1 MRPPPH
7 VSSREILH
15 FKHPAR
21 HPGDPGADSG
31 GEERSKRAG
40 GGGDDA
46 KKSKEREEE
55 HLGTMFHQ
63 TSSKLSL
70 GDRKLL
76 FFSAQSEGSKQ
87 WSRFTCSYKNS
98 T

>member
-31 GEERSKRAG
+31 GEERSKWG

-76 FFSAQSEGSKQ
+76 FFSAQSEGSKH

>member
-1 MRPPPH
+1 MG
-7 VSSREILH
+7 
-15 FKHPAR
+15 AR
-21 HPGDPGADSG
+21 KGLSG
-31 GEERSKRAG
+31 GGG

-87 WSRFTCSYKNS
+87 WSRLTCSYKNS

>member
-1 MRPPPH
+1 MG
-7 VSSREILH
+7 
-15 FKHPAR
+15 AR
-21 HPGDPGADSG
+21 KGLNG
-31 GEERSKRAG
+31 GWG

-46 KKSKEREEE
+46 KKSKERGEK